1 MKEISITKLIIHRQN
16 ALPRCLR
23 YYEQQNRIYILN
35 KQLTY
40 RSNLSESHS
49 PSQEMNCGGSRD
61 AVERLTT
68 GKKKTLCCL
77 HDVLCWHFYIVA
89 VRISA
94 LAPVHVSRRTLHR
107 LRSVRFRL
115 ACQVDVWGREN
126 TRVREGRVTVSR
138 TGTGPRQNMSWTES
152 VKS

>member
-1 MKEISITKLIIHRQN
+1 MYYLH
-16 ALPRCLR
+16 CLR

-68 GKKKTLCCL
+68 GKK
-77 HDVLCWHFYIVA
+77 HFVA
-89 VRISA
+89 YMMFSADIST
-94 LAPVHVSRRTLHR
+94 S
-107 LRSVRFRL
+107 
-115 ACQVDVWGREN
+115 
-126 TRVREGRVTVSR
+126 
-138 TGTGPRQNMSWTES
+138 
-152 VKS
+152 